1 MLIAAFSPA
10 GLIGTTATLID
21 ALRQLGVLGVLLY
34 LLLQTLVA
42 STGILPASILCIVA
56 GAVYGLI
63 PGFLMASASTLAASV
78 VAFWLSRSVF
88 RPWVEAAIAHSP
100 RVSDLDRLIKRDGWK
115 LVCLLR
121 VSPLMPFAAAS
132 YTLGLSSISL
142 RGYLIGTL
150 AGLPALSGYVFL
162 GTLSDAGV
170 VAWSAG
176 TGSLHLVMLGI
187 GGLATLALTFR
198 IGQWALRRAAVVG
211 SVSRPGG

>member
-1 MLIAAFSPA
+1 MLIAAISPA
-10 GLIGTTATLID
+10 GLVGTAATLID
-21 ALRQLGVLGVLLY
+21 ALRQMGLLGVLLY

-56 GAVYGLI
+56 GAVYGLV
-63 PGFLMASASTLAASV
+63 PGFLLASASTLAASV
-78 VAFWLSRSVF
+78 FSFWLSRSVF
-88 RPWVEAAIAHSP
+88 RPLVEAAISHSP
-100 RVSDLDRLIKRDGWK
+100 RVSDLDALIQRDGWK

-132 YTLGLSSISL
+132 YTLGVSSISL
-142 RGYLIGTL
+142 RDYLIGTL

-170 VAWSAG
+170 IAWSAG

-187 GGLATLALTFR
+187 GGLATLALTLR
-198 IGQWALRRAAVVG
+198 VGQWAMRRATLVG
-211 SVSRPGG
+211 SISRSDG